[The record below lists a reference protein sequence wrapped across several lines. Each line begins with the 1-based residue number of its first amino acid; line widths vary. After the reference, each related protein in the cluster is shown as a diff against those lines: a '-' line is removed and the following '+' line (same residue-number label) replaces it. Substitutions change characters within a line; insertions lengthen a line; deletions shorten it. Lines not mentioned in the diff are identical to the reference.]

1 MRTKKGIKW
10 RIKVEKKV
18 NYINIFIEKEFKMS
32 SVVKEELFK
41 YVDRDLYDMKGFV
54 DYQKLT
60 ARLGIKAVKLARAAG
75 KTQRALQKNPCSEK
89 IQDKLRKIVYIL
101 VLLKEMLDTEEEI
114 SIWLRAPN
122 PDYDGLTPIE
132 IITAGKMDA
141 ILRYLEDI
149 QKGSLT

>member
-1 MRTKKGIKW
+1 M
-10 RIKVEKKV
+10 
-18 NYINIFIEKEFKMS
+18 FIEKEFEMS
-32 SVVKEELFK
+32 SVVKEELLK
-41 YVDRDLYDMKGFV
+41 YVDRDLYDIKGFV

-60 ARLGIKAVKLARAAG
+60 DRLGIKAVNLARAAG
-75 KTQRALQKNPCSEK
+75 KTQRALQKNPYSGK

-101 VLLKEMLDTEEEI
+101 VLLKEMLDTNEEI

-132 IITAGKMDA
+132 IITAGRMDS
-141 ILRYLEDI
+141 IIRYLEDI